1 MSVCKRH
8 CISFALAFFSA
19 SPLFADHPSV
29 AFGNEA
35 SGAINTIS
43 SAPIVARSW
52 SFGLRSEIIEND
64 AFSSSQLESFASAGI
79 EGVHSVDKIVSTS
92 VTVNYGL
99 TANTSISARLPY
111 VKRTNIREGEL
122 EGGVPET
129 HSHGDSAGLG
139 DLLLVGR
146 HQLIASSKLNASM
159 LLGIKA
165 PTGKTD
171 LTDKEGVRFET
182 EFQPGSGSWD
192 YLLGASIST
201 NRGNLGYH
209 ASLLYNKTTEG
220 SQSTENGDA
229 ISYGAALT
237 YLLTHNHD
245 GHAHHD
251 SPASSSGKMKID
263 LSIELNGETR
273 RRNKISG
280 VSEQHSG
287 GTTITL
293 SPGIR
298 ISSEKISGFVSYGI
312 PLQTNHK
319 GKQTDI
325 ENRIVAGLS
334 ISI

>member
-92 VTVNYGL
+92 VTLNVGL

-122 EGGVPET
+122 EEGNPEA

-146 HQLIASSKLNASM
+146 HQLIANSKLHASV
-159 LLGIKA
+159 LFGVKT
-165 PTGKTD
+165 PTGETD
-171 LTDKEGVRFET
+171 LTDSGGIRFET
-182 EFQPGSGSWD
+182 ESQPGSGSWD
-192 YLLGASIST
+192 YLLGASISA
-201 NRGNLGYH
+201 NQGNLGYH
-209 ASLLYNKTTEG
+209 ASLIYNMTTEG
-220 SQSTENGDA
+220 SQSTQIGDA
-229 ISYGAALT
+229 MSYGAALT
-237 YLLTHNHD
+237 YRLPHNHD
-245 GHAHHD
+245 SHNHD
-251 SPASSSGKMKID
+251 DLTATNSGKLQFD
-263 LSIELNGETR
+263 LSLELNGETR
-273 RRNKISG
+273 RRNEIAG

-287 GTTITL
+287 GTSLTL

-298 ISSEKISGFVSYGI
+298 VSSKKISGFISYGL
-312 PLQTNHK
+312 PLHNSHK

-325 ENRIVAGLS
+325 ESRLVAGLS
-334 ISI
+334 LAI